1 MGKIRR
7 ANMQLRFALLVLLP
21 LIVAARMPRSNDVM
35 VKVTAGESAPSDL
48 GVIWEGDSTAGENF
62 EKLAAILKPGSATIQ
77 STFHEHSFTLR
88 SSDFKFRV
96 RLTIRDRVAKDPDAL
111 AFRLTMH
118 NLNHDGNPGSA
129 VELQHGNSGF
139 IWIESG
145 NEVTHTTDAHHH
157 FILRD
162 ANKAEIADIVLMPP
176 SRFVSNAVQL
186 YHPRAAFC
194 SMRSALRLSGY
205 YHGTLSVM
213 RISSVRPVFSSI
225 FVTDANPHQKPS
237 VQVMDAASPSSLACN
252 HKVVLRK

>member
-1 MGKIRR
+1 MGRR

-96 RLTIRDRVAKDPDAL
+96 RLTIRDRVAKDPDTL

-176 SRFVSNAVQL
+176 SKQDLEAMRFNSPIHEL
-186 YHPRAAFC
+186 HFAAC
-194 SMRSALRLSGY
+194 GVRSDCL
-205 YHGTLSVM
+205 GTTM
-213 RISSVRPVFSSI
+213 APCF
-225 FVTDANPHQKPS
+225 DAHLQCK
-237 VQVMDAASPSSLACN
+237 ACLFQHICN
-252 HKVVLRK
+252 RCKSAPETFRTRNG

>member
-1 MGKIRR
+1 
-7 ANMQLRFALLVLLP
+7 
-21 LIVAARMPRSNDVM
+21 M

-162 ANKAEIADIVLMPP
+162 ANKAEIADICSCHHQSKICKQCGSTLPSTSCILQHAECAQLVRVPP
-176 SRFVSNAVQL
+176 
-186 YHPRAAFC
+186 
-194 SMRSALRLSGY
+194 
-205 YHGTLSVM
+205 GTLFVM

-237 VQVMDAASPSSLACN
+237 VHVMDAASPSSLACN
-252 HKVVLRK
+252 HKVVLRNLSHVSRNFEQSNIW